1 MNFLSIPLRSN
12 NKYFLI
18 VFCSLLNSSTI
29 AQSNLPEKLNLKLN
43 QYENEEISID
53 GFLDEGVWSK
63 ATVVSG
69 FYNYLPVET
78 NKTWFP
84 RSLS

>member
-29 AQSNLPEKLNLKLN
+29 AQSNLPEKINLKLN
-43 QYENEEISID
+43 QYENEKLALMVFWMR
-53 GFLDEGVWSK
+53 GYGAKQL
-63 ATVVSG
+63 
-69 FYNYLPVET
+69 
-78 NKTWFP
+78 
-84 RSLS
+84 